1 MFSPKRSGA
10 SLGAGTLNRTPV
22 QQNCWG
28 RFPLRAMGAILPPQW
43 AWKMDTEPRRLFSKF
58 WMSWYLSP

>member
-43 AWKMDTEPRRLFSKF
+43 SLEDGH
-58 WMSWYLSP
+58 